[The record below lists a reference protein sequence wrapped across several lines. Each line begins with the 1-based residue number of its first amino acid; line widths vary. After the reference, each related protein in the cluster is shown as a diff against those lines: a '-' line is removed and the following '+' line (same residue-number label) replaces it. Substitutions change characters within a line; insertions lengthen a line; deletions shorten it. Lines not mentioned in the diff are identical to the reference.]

1 MILLVSVEPEL
12 RKRLRQKE
20 KREQAP
26 ALHME
31 LSTEVSIAEDSGES
45 RKTLPTSQTSTA
57 GKSRAKARPYT
68 KKEKQRMAWD
78 QRRRNSSRRRRER
91 RRVLWRRTPCS
102 SRRLSR
108 MTRKPSFWRTGRST
122 ATGSAPWA
130 R

>member
-12 RKRLRQKE
+12 RTRLRAE
-20 KREQAP
+20 ENREQAP
-26 ALHME
+26 ALQME

-45 RKTLPTSQTSTA
+45 RKTLPTSQTSTE

-68 KKEKQRMAWD
+68 KKEKQRMGWD
-78 QRRRNSSRRRRER
+78 QRWRNSSRRRRER

-108 MTRKPSFWRTGRST
+108 MTRKPSSWRTGRSM